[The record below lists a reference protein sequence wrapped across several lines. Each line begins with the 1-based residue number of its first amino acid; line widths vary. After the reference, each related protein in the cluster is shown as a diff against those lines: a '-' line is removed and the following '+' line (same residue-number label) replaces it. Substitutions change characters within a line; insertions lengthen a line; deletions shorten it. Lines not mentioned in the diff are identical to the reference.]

1 MLVISQT
8 KGTKIQLGRDITI
21 TVLDLK
27 SGKVRLGIEAPKDV
41 KISYNKKEQEK
52 IEVNLDNP

>member
-8 KGTKIQLGRDITI
+8 KGAKIQLGRDITI
-21 TVLDLK
+21 TILDLK

-41 KISYNKKEQEK
+41 KISYNKKDQGRTEE
-52 IEVNLDNP
+52 ILDNS

>member
-8 KGTKIQLGRDITI
+8 KGAKIKLGRDITI

-27 SGKVRLGIEAPKDV
+27 SGKVRLGIEAPKDI

-52 IEVNLDNP
+52 